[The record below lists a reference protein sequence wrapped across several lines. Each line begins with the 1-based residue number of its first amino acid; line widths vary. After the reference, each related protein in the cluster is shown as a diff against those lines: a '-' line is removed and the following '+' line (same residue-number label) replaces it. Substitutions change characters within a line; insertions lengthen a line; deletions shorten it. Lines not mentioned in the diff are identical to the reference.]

1 MKLSFKKIFS
11 CMLMLGMIS
20 FSNAALASEVTIVE
34 KSVSLDKYNVNTPH
48 AKHKKSHNHKSSHHK
63 SSHHK
68 SSHHKLPA
76 VECCE
81 EIKLE
86 EKYNKVIFGISG
98 DFGLGTNHG
107 GNFNINSINIPV
119 AADADPVIT
128 RGFEFS
134 QRLDSMYGGNIS
146 IGSLIGN
153 NLEYNFEVGYHQLSL
168 CDKNNSLSKIERDIF
183 GGFINLVYYMDI
195 NSILPFISAG
205 VGILRNNVS
214 GTLLDGDGS
223 KFSFSD
229 SVSVSF
235 GYQLG
240 LGISKMM
247 KDGVLAGISYKLL
260 WPAKI
265 DGNDLSNITLV
276 NGDTQTSLN
285 GLPISMSNT
294 VHNIQVSL
302 KFTG

>member
-1 MKLSFKKIFS
+1 
-11 CMLMLGMIS
+11 MLMLGMIS
-20 FSNAALASEVTIVE
+20 FSNVALASEVTIVE
-34 KSVSLDKYNVNTPH
+34 KSISLDKHNVNTAN

-63 SSHHK
+63 SSYHK
-68 SSHHKLPA
+68 SGNYKLPE
-76 VECCE
+76 VECCDE
-81 EIKLE
+81 VKLE
-86 EKYNKVIFGISG
+86 DKYNKVIFGISG

-107 GNFNINSINIPV
+107 GNFNINSINMPV
-119 AADADPVIT
+119 AEGGTPVAT
-128 RGFEFS
+128 RAFEFS

-168 CDKNNSLSKIERDIF
+168 SDKNNSLSKIERDIF

-195 NSILPFISAG
+195 NSILPFITAG

-214 GTLLDGDGS
+214 GTLFDGAGS

-229 SVSVSF
+229 SVSVGF

-240 LGISKMM
+240 LGVSKMM

-265 DGNDLSNITLV
+265 DGNDFSNITLV
-276 NGDTQTSLN
+276 NGDANTSLN

-294 VHNIQVSL
+294 VHNVQVSL